1 MFYDVL
7 KELFFQLFL
16 MACFLTLAVALVI
29 NILSRTKPF
38 NFDEVLA
45 RNNEFDKQR
54 TKNELV
60 LAELHTAEKSARLR
74 LDFEE
79 GCMMQNVHNVPHP
92 VRVNLT
98 HHDANLAQPCPQWTI
113 NIEADSNPCIAVN

>member
-16 MACFLTLAVALVI
+16 MACFLTLAIALVI
-29 NILSRTKPF
+29 KILSRTKPF
-38 NFDEVLA
+38 NFDKVLE

-60 LAELHTAEKSARLR
+60 LAELHTAEKAARLR

-79 GCMMQNVHNVPHP
+79 GCMMQNGI
-92 VRVNLT
+92 
-98 HHDANLAQPCPQWTI
+98 Q
-113 NIEADSNPCIAVN
+113 